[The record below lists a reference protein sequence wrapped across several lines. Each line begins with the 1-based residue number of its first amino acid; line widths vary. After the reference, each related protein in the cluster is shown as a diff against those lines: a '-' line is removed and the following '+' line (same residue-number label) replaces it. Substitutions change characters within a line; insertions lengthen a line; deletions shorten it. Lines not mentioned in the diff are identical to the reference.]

1 MGERGRGG
9 GEGSG
14 GEGEGGVLEEEPCR
28 NGERPPLPP
37 PPPPGANNRQIGQWV
52 KLLNEQLKRTCK
64 WCEWS
69 INPEM
74 MEYRAERVKADML
87 ELERALA
94 WPNYTPVPRSRRE
107 YKSTLEEAKTVLV
120 EAGMMKAIDEEEDR
134 TPPPAADR
142 AERLG
147 WQEALRATLEQMR
160 EVHQQQI
167 QEMHQQMQQ
176 QVQQQLQQMQQQLRQ
191 PVFEGE
197 VRQQAHV
204 LPQPNPL
211 HIVPPSPAPSCLD
224 TQSIQSMGSSSAST
238 SSQLQRQNLERQLLE
253 LQGQQAYEQEQIRQS
268 QAARA
273 AEIARLNYM
282 MRNS

>member
-1 MGERGRGG
+1 
-9 GEGSG
+9 
-14 GEGEGGVLEEEPCR
+14 
-28 NGERPPLPP
+28 
-37 PPPPGANNRQIGQWV
+37 
-52 KLLNEQLKRTCK
+52 
-64 WCEWS
+64 
-69 INPEM
+69 M